1 MPRGPRND
9 DDEAYQWQCPG
20 TVCTWKPGME
30 TSCSKKGIVFSLYF
44 VKQFCHQV
52 RETREVDSYM
62 YVLVQHSV
70 KEKCRYKQILY
81 GRLAVK
87 EISSSV
93 LSAQRSGCHFLTFSL
108 FYLNCVLLSNSV
120 FNVLVD

>member
-1 MPRGPRND
+1 
-9 DDEAYQWQCPG
+9 
-20 TVCTWKPGME
+20 ME
-30 TSCSKKGIVFSLYF
+30 TSCSKKGIVFSLFF
-44 VKQFCHQV
+44 VKQSCHQV

-62 YVLVQHSV
+62 YVLVQHFV

-93 LSAQRSGCHFLTFSL
+93 LSAQRSGCHFFDFFFILPPL
-108 FYLNCVLLSNSV
+108 R
-120 FNVLVD
+120 LVV